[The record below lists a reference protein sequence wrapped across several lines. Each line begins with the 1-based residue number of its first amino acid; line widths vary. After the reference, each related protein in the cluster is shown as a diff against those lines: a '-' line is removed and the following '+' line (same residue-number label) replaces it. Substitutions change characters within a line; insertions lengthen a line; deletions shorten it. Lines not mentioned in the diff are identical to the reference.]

1 MTISECFKSCSNFMK
16 VGCRFIDRV
25 EGYADAC
32 VSYRPEEAAVYP
44 ELNTAYMV
52 LRNLKKTA
60 EEHATI
66 DRNGRSLR
74 LATVIAALNDA
85 VNLLDLHKEKISK

>member
-1 MTISECFKSCSNFMK
+1 MQT
-16 VGCRFIDRV
+16 GCRFEQKVDD
-25 EGYADAC
+25 YADVC
-32 VSYRPEEAAVYP
+32 VNYKAEEKAVYP
-44 ELNTAYMV
+44 ELNTACMV
-52 LRNLKKTA
+52 IRSLKKTV

-74 LATVIAALNDA
+74 LANVIAALNDA

>member
-16 VGCRFIDRV
+16 AGCRFIDRV
-25 EGYADAC
+25 ESYADAC
-32 VSYRPEEAAVYP
+32 SSYQSEEPLDYA

-52 LRNLKKTA
+52 LRGLQKTV
-60 EEHATI
+60 EDHATI